1 MTALAPTMQAF
12 FTDRLVRQ
20 RHASPQTVAAYRDTM
35 RLLLGFAQER
45 VGKPPSELDL
55 EQLNAELIAAFLD
68 HLETDRGN
76 SIRTRNT
83 RLAAIRSLYRFAAL
97 RHPEH
102 AALIGRVLALPSK
115 RFDQRIVTYL
125 SKPEVDALLA
135 APDRGT
141 WTGRRD
147 HTVLLLA
154 VQTGLR
160 ASELTGLACG
170 DVHLGTAAHV
180 TCHGKGRKDRVTP
193 LTRATAAMIRVWLQ
207 ERRGSPTDPLFSTST
222 GRRLS
227 RDALEHRL
235 AKCVQAAANDCPS
248 LREKRI
254 TMHVLRHTAA
264 IRLLHAGIDTSVIA
278 LWLGHASPTTTQI
291 YLDAD
296 LELKQRALDRTT
308 PPDSKP
314 GRYRP
319 PDNLLSFLQDL

>member
-35 RLLLGFAQER
+35 RLLLGFAQQR

-55 EQLNAELIAAFLD
+55 EQLDAELIAAFLD

-102 AALIGRVLALPSK
+102 AAVIGRVLALPSR
-115 RFDQRIVTYL
+115 RFDQQIVTYL

-147 HTVLLLA
+147 YALLLLA

-160 ASELTGLACG
+160 ASELTGLACA

-180 TCHGKGRKDRVTP
+180 TCHGKDGRI
-193 LTRATAAMIRVWLQ
+193 A
-207 ERRGSPTDPLFSTST
+207 
-222 GRRLS
+222 
-227 RDALEHRL
+227 
-235 AKCVQAAANDCPS
+235 S
-248 LREKRI
+248 LRSRA
-254 TMHVLRHTAA
+254 R
-264 IRLLHAGIDTSVIA
+264 
-278 LWLGHASPTTTQI
+278 SP
-291 YLDAD
+291 
-296 LELKQRALDRTT
+296 R
-308 PPDSKP
+308 
-314 GRYRP
+314 
-319 PDNLLSFLQDL
+319 